1 MGLDRNRCLPPESDM
16 LSTLAIPTD
25 SSTATDE
32 PAFDAATH
40 DGLRHALE
48 AVGRV
53 GWDSPAGAAIVVAL
67 QQRAGSWAYLADRRC
82 GRPVGST
89 DPSDVV
95 AVAWLTLERFSSRTA
110 EAQRPWAYL
119 WTAVGNELARS
130 AIAESQLSDPAR
142 VRSTTPGPT
151 AVVRVGLESEI
162 LDQRPAG
169 SPDASEDPGTDDVPP
184 SAAVVELA
192 RRLSRKGD
200 EVEFWLDAIGR
211 ALDVMA
217 DARRSYEEYKLRRD
231 PYLREILDLRLEE
244 LSALSALLIGPR
256 KGDRAAHSLLLAL
269 HRDLATATDAVVGA
283 QARITLLRSRSH
295 TAARQSAA

>member
-1 MGLDRNRCLPPESDM
+1 M

-25 SSTATDE
+25 SPTSTDQTTV
-32 PAFDAATH
+32 DASSH

-48 AVGRV
+48 EVGLA
-53 GWDSPAGAAIVVAL
+53 GWDSTAGAAIIAAL

-82 GRPVGST
+82 RRPLGST

-95 AVAWLTLERFSSRTA
+95 AVAWLTLEKFASKTA

-119 WTAVGNELARS
+119 WTAVGNELARA
-130 AIAESQLSDPAR
+130 AIAESQLTDPTR
-142 VRSTTPGPT
+142 VRGTSPGPT
-151 AVVRVGLESEI
+151 SVVRVGLESEI
-162 LDQRPAG
+162 LDRCPAG
-169 SPDASEDPGTDDVPP
+169 SPEQDKNPGTDEVPP
-184 SAAVVELA
+184 SPPVQELA
-192 RRLSRKGD
+192 RRLSRHGY

-217 DARRSYEEYKLRRD
+217 DARRSYEEVTLRRD
-231 PYLREILDLRLEE
+231 PYLREVLDLRLEE

-269 HRDLATATDAVVGA
+269 HRDLATPTEAVVGA
-283 QARITLLRSRSH
+283 RARIALLRSRSH
-295 TAARQSAA
+295 AAVRQSAA